1 MPPYSG
7 GLNATSG
14 TIGYN
19 PQQTQLQN
27 VLGGK
32 AAQGNTL
39 SGIRNQNITN
49 EGNAGN
55 QLYGQYQGFLQNG
68 QSDLNNYAQSAM
80 SAAMPAFNKQMQGVQ
95 ESEVARGIGGGSLGT
110 SYEGDLQSA
119 FQRNIAN
126 AVGQQSM
133 NLYGT
138 QLGSSQGEFNDME
151 GMYNS
156 NLWGQTNY
164 ENQRGQQNAQNF
176 AGILGGLGS
185 AAGGIAGLKK
195 AF

>member
-7 GLNATSG
+7 GLNSTSG
-14 TIGYN
+14 TIPRN
-19 PQQTQLQN
+19 TPQQGVQN
-27 VLGGK
+27 MLNG
-32 AAQGNTL
+32 AAPQGNTL

-68 QSDLNNYAQSAM
+68 QQDLNNYAQSAM
-80 SAAMPAFNKQMQGVQ
+80 SAAMPAFNKAMQGTQ
-95 ESEVARGIGGGSLGT
+95 ESEVARGIGTGSLGT

-138 QLGSSQGEFNDME
+138 QLKSSGDQFDNME
-151 GMYNS
+151 DTYNS

-164 ENQRGQQNAQNF
+164 QNNQNQQKTKFLSGLA
-176 AGILGGLGS
+176 GGLGS
-185 AAGGIAGLKK
+185 AAGAIAGGGL
-195 AF
+195 